1 MQTLKQAQAPVL
13 PTLLMWIMRAIA
25 GMKAKHSAAA
35 IAAVVAQSG
44 NPAGY

>member
-13 PTLLMWIMRAIA
+13 PTLLMWIMRALA
-25 GMKAKHSAAA
+25 GIRPKHSATA
-35 IAAVVAQSG
+35 IAAVVARSG